1 MCVKCEGRCIRD
13 ECGAP
18 RGPNNPVCDEAI
30 AAAGDRRVAAPAAGP
45 TLAIRGDP
53 AAHYPRAAEHTA
65 VSRDPGGEGVMPHHP
80 VFNLWPTVRFMF
92 LAACVVWI
100 VYFAVSDSSDPTV
113 PAATTV
119 PVLVGADGRPVPGL
133 GGPAPAPVASPAP
146 DPVLVGAD
154 GRPVTGLGVA
164 APPPVASPV
173 PDPMLVGADGRPV
186 TGLGV
191 PVAAPAKPARHHL
204 VYSIACRTTEDF
216 GKLTELFLVN
226 DRKATTRWLGD
237 ALRAGTCR
245 RFLPGTVVYK
255 TWATILTG
263 LSKFHAKGDPT
274 EWWGIIDGH
283 QINIYASATLS

>member
-113 PAATTV
+113 PATTT
-119 PVLVGADGRPVPGL
+119 
-133 GGPAPAPVASPAP
+133 
-146 DPVLVGAD
+146 DPV
-154 GRPVTGLGVA
+154 
-164 APPPVASPV
+164 
-173 PDPMLVGADGRPV
+173 LVGADGRPV

-245 RFLPGTVVYK
+245 RFLPGMVVYK